1 MLDGLF
7 TDTENSPLYDD
18 DEDNIITEYVDTKMD
33 EFLESNEYYDNFL
46 MDLCAVRSKW
56 ITGSSFGKTDS
67 SFDRVQNAHI
77 KQKECD
83 KSYDW
88 SFIKKDIDP
97 EKPQYTKSS

>member
-46 MDLCAVRSKW
+46 MDLCAV
-56 ITGSSFGKTDS
+56 
-67 SFDRVQNAHI
+67 
-77 KQKECD
+77 KEVNG
-83 KSYDW
+83 
-88 SFIKKDIDP
+88 
-97 EKPQYTKSS
+97 